1 MSVTGTKGGISSYL
15 RRLFGLQ
22 LHRNTGI
29 TLEVSLSEKKTS
41 IASLSPCHSRIFPCV
56 CVGVCRGRE
65 LAFTRC
71 GIIGHREHPFQTQG
85 ERHHPS
91 ADLFRIFMT
100 GWCLSGCSLAGLMQG
115 SPRRDKTLMRHRVSW
130 LEGMME
136 TKRQQWRVAFWCS
149 CDKMRQ
155 RWRLRCC

>member
-29 TLEVSLSEKKTS
+29 TLEVSMSEKKTS

-71 GIIGHREHPFQTQG
+71 GIIGHREHPFRTQG

-100 GWCLSGCSLAGLMQG
+100 GWCLSGCSLAGKSKTGQNTNETPSILIRGDDGDKETAMKSCILM
-115 SPRRDKTLMRHRVSW
+115 LM
-130 LEGMME
+130 
-136 TKRQQWRVAFWCS
+136 
-149 CDKMRQ
+149 
-155 RWRLRCC
+155 